1 MPNTSARTPH
11 ANHATESQMAQRI
24 GAGAPAQN
32 PAESSVHEQQSE
44 GSDGACLQLR
54 LAPPSTC
61 TGGRSEA
68 RPPVVGS
75 QIQVSNHRSPTCV
88 PWASMCPAAMYR
100 LTAAHGH
107 GAGEMGRG
115 VGTADRRLGKWRGAV
130 HFRRTREESKRPR
143 RRDKRMEHRAV
154 RRLVTWNA
162 CLCCL

>member
-75 QIQVSNHRSPTCV
+75 QIQVSNHRACRQPV
-88 PWASMCPAAMYR
+88 CP
-100 LTAAHGH
+100 
-107 GAGEMGRG
+107 GR
-115 VGTADRRLGKWRGAV
+115 A
-130 HFRRTREESKRPR
+130 
-143 RRDKRMEHRAV
+143 RAQ
-154 RRLVTWNA
+154 RQ
-162 CLCCL
+162 CIG

>member
-11 ANHATESQMAQRI
+11 ANHATEFQMAQRI

-75 QIQVSNHRSPTCV
+75 QIQGHRCQIAQQLQTC
-88 PWASMCPAAMYR
+88 
-100 LTAAHGH
+100 TA
-107 GAGEMGRG
+107 
-115 VGTADRRLGKWRGAV
+115 L
-130 HFRRTREESKRPR
+130 
-143 RRDKRMEHRAV
+143 V
-154 RRLVTWNA
+154 RHV
-162 CLCCL
+162 

>member
-75 QIQVSNHRSPTCV
+75 QIQVSNHLSPTCV
-88 PWASMCPAAMYR
+88 PWASTCPAAMYR

-115 VGTADRRLGKWRGAV
+115 VGTAD
-130 HFRRTREESKRPR
+130 
-143 RRDKRMEHRAV
+143 
-154 RRLVTWNA
+154 
-162 CLCCL
+162 